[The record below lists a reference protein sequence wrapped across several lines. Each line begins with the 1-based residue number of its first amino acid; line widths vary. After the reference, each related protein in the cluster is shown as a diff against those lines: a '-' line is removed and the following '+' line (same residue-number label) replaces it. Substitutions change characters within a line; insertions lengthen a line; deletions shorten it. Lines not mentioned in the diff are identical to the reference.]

1 MYVWVKKLSQHVT
14 STCLTCSMY
23 NVMRSNFLCPW
34 TFSKFKW
41 WVRWVK
47 KPFSQILLTEPFAV
61 GPYCFQFSVVPG
73 EIACSCVEPFS
84 VQFVDWSLESIWL
97 SFSCSLDSVPVNAQ
111 GATGVWLGAIHT
123 RLPQLWCSDLRYLAF
138 LQPFNRCFR
147 IVGYPFAIQIFTVLY
162 CLVRWPVWSR
172 LGGNWTSTELPLDQ
186 LGSPDTTCAGC
197 DTTAR
202 HRLGRLF
209 FVQCGFCRQLRWIL
223 IWCTMWEKGKNEGLT
238 QQFMNTFSSVSV
250 AWSALHTNTR
260 GRWVFLV
267 TTTRSHFHLAQ
278 LACHLCAG
286 FRYCKI
292 LQTLQDLIDRRAFLM
307 STAENCFADF
317 RRLSGMHFWILS
329 AMQR

>member
-23 NVMRSNFLCPW
+23 NVWRSNFLCPW

-47 KPFSQILLTEPFAV
+47 KPFSQILLQW
-61 GPYCFQFSVVPG
+61 GH
-73 EIACSCVEPFS
+73 IAFNSPLCLEKSPAPVWSHFRCS
-84 VQFVDWSLESIWL
+84 FVDWSLESIWL

-162 CLVRWPVWSR
+162 CLVRWPFWSR
-172 LGGNWTSTELPLDQ
+172 LGGNWTSTELPIDQ

-223 IWCTMWEKGKNEGLT
+223 IWCKMWEKGETKVWH
-238 QQFMNTFSSVSV
+238 SSSWTPSV
-250 AWSALHTNTR
+250 LWA
-260 GRWVFLV
+260 
-267 TTTRSHFHLAQ
+267 
-278 LACHLCAG
+278 
-286 FRYCKI
+286 
-292 LQTLQDLIDRRAFLM
+292 
-307 STAENCFADF
+307 
-317 RRLSGMHFWILS
+317 
-329 AMQR
+329 

>member
-1 MYVWVKKLSQHVT
+1 MYVWVKMLPQHVT

-23 NVMRSNFLCPW
+23 NIMRSNFYVHGHFPSSSGGCGGLRNPFPKFCWQNLLQWGHIAFNSPLCLEKSPAPVW
-34 TFSKFKW
+34 SHF
-41 WVRWVK
+41 R
-47 KPFSQILLTEPFAV
+47 
-61 GPYCFQFSVVPG
+61 
-73 EIACSCVEPFS
+73 CS
-84 VQFVDWSLESIWL
+84 FVDWSLESIWL

-111 GATGVWLGAIHT
+111 GATG
-123 RLPQLWCSDLRYLAF
+123 LP
-138 LQPFNRCFR
+138 
-147 IVGYPFAIQIFTVLY
+147 I
-162 CLVRWPVWSR
+162 
-172 LGGNWTSTELPLDQ
+172 DQ
-186 LGSPDTTCAGC
+186 LRSPDTTCAGC

-223 IWCTMWEKGKNEGLT
+223 IWCTMWEKGQNEGLT

-278 LACHLCAG
+278 LACHLCAE
-286 FRYCKI
+286 FQYCKI

-329 AMQR
+329 EMQR